1 MTFNLN
7 LYGDSP
13 AELRAL
19 INALRSRKTM
29 ETDLQD
35 LLAEYYPVEDD
46 DTLEDA

>member
-1 MTFNLN
+1 MLRLGVDDIITDN
-7 LYGDSP
+7 P
-13 AELRAL
+13 A
-19 INALRSRKTM
+19 IVQNALRSRRSM